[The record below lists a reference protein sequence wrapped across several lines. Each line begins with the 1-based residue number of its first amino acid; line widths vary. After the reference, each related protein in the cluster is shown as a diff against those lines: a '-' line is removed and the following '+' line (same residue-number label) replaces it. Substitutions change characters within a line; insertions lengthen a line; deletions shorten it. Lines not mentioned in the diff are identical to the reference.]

1 LNVLGFIWHFSRLG
15 VQMELFDAIDS
26 RTSAARLTGPGP
38 TPAQIE
44 RLLAAGGHAPDHG
57 RLKPWRFIVPAGAL
71 REAFADAAAQAK
83 RARVPTLLDEQVE
96 LEREKIRR
104 SPCIVIVGC
113 AVKRDFAKVPEIEQV
128 IAAGAAA
135 QNLFLAAHALGYGV
149 MWKTGAAAYDAGVK
163 AVVGLLP
170 DDHIVGI
177 LHIGTR
183 VS

>member
-1 LNVLGFIWHFSRLG
+1 MPRPRPNGLGCRLC
-15 VQMELFDAIDS
+15 S
-26 RTSAARLTGPGP
+26 
-38 TPAQIE
+38 
-44 RLLAAGGHAPDHG
+44 
-57 RLKPWRFIVPAGAL
+57 
-71 REAFADAAAQAK
+71 
-83 RARVPTLLDEQVE
+83 DEQVE

-163 AVVGLLP
+163 AVVGLLA
-170 DDHIVGI
+170 G
-177 LHIGTR
+177 
-183 VS
+183 